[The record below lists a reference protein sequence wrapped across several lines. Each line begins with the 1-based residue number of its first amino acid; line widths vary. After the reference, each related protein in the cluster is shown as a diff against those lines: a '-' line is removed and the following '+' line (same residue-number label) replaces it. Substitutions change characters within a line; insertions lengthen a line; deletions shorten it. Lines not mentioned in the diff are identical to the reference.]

1 MRTFLGILCLA
12 SAGWGADA
20 SADSIRNAATKAV
33 ALIQSTQK
41 AWYNKQSCS
50 SCHQQYLPALAF
62 RAAREHGIPVNED
75 LARANTVRS
84 FASFANLDRA
94 VQYTHVIDAALDDG
108 NHLVAADAAGV
119 RASVVTAVYARFI
132 ARRQMPDGRWFRS
145 ISARR
150 NRTALSR
157 RPPSACAPFSFTVM
171 RAWPSKRKSASSAR
185 KRGLHRMHRKTRKTG
200 HTSCLDY
207 PGPAP
212 NAPGSRNWLA
222 TSRQRKGPTAAGT
235 RATACQATPTRQA
248 RRWWPCAM
256 PAASRLPIE
265 PGRAGFGSCYRP
277 RPLMVPGMLVR
288 ACTRPRQ

>member
-1 MRTFLGILCLA
+1 MPISIAPSSTRTSSMQRWMTAITWWQLMPPECAPA
-12 SAGWGADA
+12 S
-20 SADSIRNAATKAV
+20 SR
-33 ALIQSTQK
+33 
-41 AWYNKQSCS
+41 
-50 SCHQQYLPALAF
+50 
-62 RAAREHGIPVNED
+62 
-75 LARANTVRS
+75 RS
-84 FASFANLDRA
+84 M
-94 VQYTHVIDAALDDG
+94 
-108 NHLVAADAAGV
+108 
-119 RASVVTAVYARFI
+119 RASS
-132 ARRQMPDGRWFRS
+132 PGGRCQTGAGLRL

-248 RRWWPCAM
+248 RLWWPCAM
-256 PAASRLPIE
+256 PAASRLPTE

-277 RPLMVPGMLVR
+277 RPLMVHGMLVR
-288 ACTRPRQ
+288 ACTRPRP